1 MNCTLTEIMENAEFR
16 NLVVALRCGIGLS
29 FDINKLY
36 YKRINIFTDEDIDGF
51 GISASMIAFFY
62 KFMRPVIE
70 NGILYKVFTPLYTL
84 DDKEHPYV
92 SDKAEIVEIFHEK
105 IMKNYKLR
113 TLAGTKVNSDEFKE
127 YLVDTYDYRDNL
139 IRSHKQSGRVNK
151 FLIELI
157 VANLVIMGKVRS
169 ESDYDDINT
178 LFSDSKFV
186 SSFMSKIQKVYPEIV
201 VDETGRFSGV
211 VEGKT
216 AIIKLSPRFF
226 NKVADLIPVYKKYG
240 YQIMIEEKGKEPRV
254 MTIAEFADISTKL
267 MPKRLRIKGLGEL
280 NGEDLFKVS
289 LDINNRISVQYT
301 IEDVERELE
310 IFNMTHGSS
319 KSDRQK
325 RKQMMKNYK
334 IKREDLDN

>member
-1 MNCTLTEIMENAEFR
+1 MICTLPEIMENAEFK
-16 NLVVALRCGIGLS
+16 NLVTALRCGIGPT

-36 YKRINIFTDEDIDGF
+36 YDRINIFTDEDIDGF

-70 NGILYKVFTPLYTL
+70 QGRLYKVFTPLYKL
-84 DDKEHPYV
+84 DDKDHPYV
-92 SDKAEIVEIFHEK
+92 ADKAEIVEIFHEK

-113 TLAGTKVNSDEFKE
+113 NLNGDKVSSNEFKE
-127 YLVDTYDYRDNL
+127 YLVDTYDYRENL
-139 IRSHKQSGRVNK
+139 IRSHKNSGRVNK
-151 FLIELI
+151 FLIEII
-157 VANLVIMGKVRS
+157 VANLVIMGKLRS

-186 SSFMSKIQKVYPEIV
+186 AEFMSRIQEVYPEIKT
-201 VDETGRFSGV
+201 DDTGRISGI

-216 AIIKLSPRFF
+216 AVIKLGSRFF
-226 NKVADLIPVYKKYG
+226 KKVADLIPVYQKYG
-240 YQIMIEEKGKEPRV
+240 YQIMVEEKGKEPKV
-254 MTIAEFADISTKL
+254 MTIAQFADISTKL

-280 NGEDLFKVS
+280 EGKDLFNVS

-301 IEDVERELE
+301 IEDVERELG
-310 IFNMTHGSS
+310 ILSKTHGNS
-319 KSDRQK
+319 KSDRQN